1 MRRNIHLMQAIDNP
15 DHVLEAV
22 LAFYEDLGEAEPHAT
37 KSDED
42 RMFYL

>member
-1 MRRNIHLMQAIDNP
+1 
-15 DHVLEAV
+15 VLEAV
-22 LAFYEDLGEAEPHAT
+22 LAFYEDREEGEQPPT